1 MKRLTCS
8 QNRMCGGVCGGIAE
22 YLNLDPTLVRLV
34 FVAAALFLLSF
45 ETAMVIYLIL
55 WVVMPAPPRTKEKRK
70 NDFVSDY
77 RAF

>member
-8 QNRMCGGVCGGIAE
+8 QNRMCGGIAE